1 METRGFS
8 LKTIS
13 NNKVTMSNLFSVRNK
28 NIIISGGTGVLGKA
42 IAVHLAKEGA
52 NMIILGR
59 NPLKVEDLVNGIKQQ
74 GFSAYAAVADVTNE
88 SDLQNLQEL
97 LAKDFSR
104 IDVLI
109 NAAGGNMPGA
119 IVTPDQTISDLSG
132 SDVKKIMDLNY
143 MGTFLPIK
151 AFLPLLKAENKGS
164 IINISSMAASRPMT
178 RVMGYASAK
187 AAVDNLTKWL
197 AIEFSKKYGPG
208 MRVNA
213 VAPGFF
219 LTEQNRQLLT
229 QEDGSLT
236 SRGNQII
243 GHTPMG
249 RFGDPEDL
257 FGTVQWL
264 CSDASKFIT
273 GTIVPVDGGFSAFS
287 GV

>member
-1 METRGFS
+1 MT
-8 LKTIS
+8 
-13 NNKVTMSNLFSVRNK
+13 NPFSVSNK
-28 NIIISGGTGVLGKA
+28 NIILSGATGVLGKA
-42 IAVHLAKEGA
+42 MASHLAEQGA
-52 NMIILGR
+52 HVIILGR
-59 NPLKVEDLVNGIKQQ
+59 NASKVEALVNQIKENK
-74 GFSAYAAVADVTNE
+74 GSAYAAVADVTNE
-88 SDLQNLQEL
+88 RALEILKEEL
-97 LAKDFSR
+97 SQQFSH

-119 IVTPDQTISDLSG
+119 IVTPEQTIADLS
-132 SDVKKIMDLNY
+132 SEDVKKIIDLNY
-143 MGTFLPIK
+143 LGTFLPVK
-151 AFLPLLKAENKGS
+151 VFLPLLNTGKTAS
-164 IINISSMAASRPMT
+164 IINISSMAANRPMT

-197 AIEFSKKYGPG
+197 SVEFCKKYGSHL
-208 MRVNA
+208 RVNA

-243 GHTPMG
+243 DHTPMA

-257 FGTVQWL
+257 FGTIQWL
-264 CSDASKFIT
+264 CSDASKFVT
-273 GTIVPVDGGFSAFS
+273 GTIIPVDGGFSAFS

>member
-1 METRGFS
+1 
-8 LKTIS
+8 
-13 NNKVTMSNLFSVRNK
+13 MSNQFSVKNK
-28 NIIISGGTGVLGKA
+28 TIIISGGTGVLGKA
-42 IAVHLAKEGA
+42 ITIHLAQEGA
-52 NMIILGR
+52 RMIILGR
-59 NPLKVEDLVNGIKQQ
+59 NPQKVDNLVKEIKKDG
-74 GFSAYAAVADVTNE
+74 GFAFPAIADVTNE
-88 SDLQNLQEL
+88 DELQKLKEKL
-97 LAKDFSR
+97 SKDVES

-132 SDVKKIMDLNY
+132 ADVKKIMDLNY
-143 MGTFLPIK
+143 LGTFLPVK
-151 AFLPLLKAENKGS
+151 AFLPLLIAGNNGS

-197 AIEFSKKYGPG
+197 AIEFSKKFGPG

-219 LTEQNRQLLT
+219 LTEQNRKLLT
-229 QEDGSLT
+229 EQDGTLT
-236 SRGNQII
+236 ARGNQII
-243 GHTPMG
+243 EHTPMA
-249 RFGDPEDL
+249 RFGNPEDL
-257 FGTVQWL
+257 FGAIQWL

-273 GTIVPVDGGFSAFS
+273 GIIIPVDGGFSAYS